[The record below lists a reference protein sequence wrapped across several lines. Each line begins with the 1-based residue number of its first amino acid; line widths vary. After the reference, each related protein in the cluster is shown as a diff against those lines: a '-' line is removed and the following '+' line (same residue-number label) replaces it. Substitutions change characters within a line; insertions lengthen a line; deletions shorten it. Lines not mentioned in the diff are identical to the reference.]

1 MIASTQFGMVSG
13 KSHRSTSL
21 GRPRESQCSSVVN
34 TCRAPAA
41 RSIAPPMPPPI
52 IPGADQLA
60 RSPLPPTWYVPRMTA
75 YSRPPRAIS
84 NDVTESKNDV
94 PARVVTN

>member
-1 MIASTQFGMVSG
+1 
-13 KSHRSTSL
+13 
-21 GRPRESQCSSVVN
+21 
-34 TCRAPAA
+34 
-41 RSIAPPMPPPI
+41 MPPPI
-52 IPGADQLA
+52 MPGADQLA

-94 PARVVTN
+94 PSRVVTNMPARVVQVGVEVLVGSRTRRS